1 MRPTKLTLSLI
12 DYDQLLILVNHF
24 QHASNHDNIWVVLND
39 NILQTVHT
47 SCSKKSSFD
56 LHCTRATEGLAAI
69 VAIMLQGRNMY
80 IVSSPLSR
88 VILKSRSKTANW
100 EVGYVDGGTNS
111 LTFLFSS
118 FANET
123 LHFVQKPVIKEKAKY
138 SDSSNVKDTKWIR
151 SSLLVTVHDN

>member
-1 MRPTKLTLSLI
+1 
-12 DYDQLLILVNHF
+12 
-24 QHASNHDNIWVVLND
+24 
-39 NILQTVHT
+39 
-47 SCSKKSSFD
+47 
-56 LHCTRATEGLAAI
+56 
-69 VAIMLQGRNMY
+69 MY

-88 VILKSRSKTANW
+88 VILKSGSKTANW

-138 SDSSNVKDTKWIR
+138 SDSSNVKD
-151 SSLLVTVHDN
+151 VEVHCWLQYMIIKGITPQLHNQSHLSVKFPLG